1 MHQLSFIYSN
11 NPTLVIYCFSSVIYC
26 NIMYIYYTEGILN
39 NMKFIK
45 KHKIL
50 STFLLLLLLGTI
62 YFIIDINRT
71 VATGSIIESEI
82 EQVTTEKIEYL
93 ETESQPKLKYLF
105 STLTDDMIEELKNNP
120 DDYKIITLISDH

>member
-71 VATGSIIESEI
+71 VATGSIIESN
-82 EQVTTEKIEYL
+82 
-93 ETESQPKLKYLF
+93 
-105 STLTDDMIEELKNNP
+105 ST
-120 DDYKIITLISDH
+120 

>member
-1 MHQLSFIYSN
+1 
-11 NPTLVIYCFSSVIYC
+11 
-26 NIMYIYYTEGILN
+26 
-39 NMKFIK
+39 MKFIK

-105 STLTDDMIEELKNNP
+105 STLTDDIIEELKNNP

>member
-1 MHQLSFIYSN
+1 
-11 NPTLVIYCFSSVIYC
+11 
-26 NIMYIYYTEGILN
+26 
-39 NMKFIK
+39 MKFIK

-93 ETESQPKLKYLF
+93 ET
-105 STLTDDMIEELKNNP
+105 
-120 DDYKIITLISDH
+120 